1 MQLGN
6 VLTLYPF
13 IYFDLRTSKES
24 LMGDPKTL
32 TLDYR
37 LNEAANAQDY
47 TIYVVVL
54 NKEEL
59 VKNQI
64 GNELVVV

>member
-6 VLTLYPF
+6 FLTLYPF
-13 IYFDLRTSKES
+13 IHFDLRTSKGS
-24 LMGDPKTL
+24 LMGDTKTL

-37 LNEAANAQDY
+37 LNEATNAQDY
-47 TIYVVVL
+47 TIYMVVL

-59 VKNQI
+59 VKTKLEMNW
-64 GNELVVV
+64 L